1 MSNTADNTNGNT
13 NSRGTTSARR
23 GGTGE
28 GAGITA
34 KQQEILEVIRKAL
47 LRDGQAPTVR
57 EIGKVT
63 GLRSS
68 CSVQKHLNQLQDR
81 GFIKRDPYKYRS
93 VEILQDGAP
102 MSRRRTVTVPLVG
115 KVSAG
120 YGITAIEN
128 VEDNIPLPDTM
139 IPRDCEC
146 FALRVKGDSMI
157 NAGIF
162 DGDIVVVRKQQTAV
176 NGEIVVALLGGEDAT
191 VKTFY
196 TAGDN
201 GIRLQ
206 PENPR
211 LRPIITKDAEILGK
225 VVLTMRQY
233 S

>member
-1 MSNTADNTNGNT
+1 MAIIGTGN
-13 NSRGTTSARR
+13 NSRGNTPARR
-23 GGTGE
+23 GNTGE
-28 GAGITA
+28 NISS

-68 CSVQKHLNQLQDR
+68 CSVQKHLNQLEHK

-102 MSRRRTVTVPLVG
+102 MARRRTVTVPLVG

-120 YGITAIEN
+120 MGISAIEH

-162 DGDIVVVRKQQTAV
+162 DGDIVVVRKQETAV

-196 TAGDN
+196 TAGEN

-206 PENPR
+206 PENPH
-211 LRPIITKDAEILGK
+211 LRPIITKDAQIMGK

-233 S
+233 H

>member
-1 MSNTADNTNGNT
+1 MAVIGASNSGRGNT
-13 NSRGTTSARR
+13 PARR
-23 GGTGE
+23 GNTGE
-28 GAGITA
+28 NISS

-68 CSVQKHLNQLQDR
+68 CSVQKHLNQLEHK

-102 MSRRRTVTVPLVG
+102 MARRRTVTVPLVG

-120 YGITAIEN
+120 MGISAIEH

-162 DGDIVVVRKQQTAV
+162 DGDIVVVRKQETAV

-196 TAGDN
+196 TAGEN

-206 PENPR
+206 PENPH
-211 LRPIITKDAEILGK
+211 LRPIITKDAQIMGK

-233 S
+233 N